1 VFYRPDHKILWT
13 SENNSMEFSCCFT
26 FPETEGS
33 MVTLQEFAMPRIAS
47 DQANPTP
54 RLQSHDLIGLIL
66 RQREPG
72 KSHVL
77 YNIRTIL
84 VLSES

>member
-1 VFYRPDHKILWT
+1 
-13 SENNSMEFSCCFT
+13 
-26 FPETEGS
+26 
-33 MVTLQEFAMPRIAS
+33 MVTLQEFAMPGIAK
-47 DQANPTP
+47 DQANPML
-54 RLQSHDLIGLIL
+54 RLQSRDLIGLIL

-72 KSHVL
+72 KSHLL